1 MGAPAHFSG
10 SPSLISVLSILEKD
24 GLTAFLQFLVLIALR
39 LEVLVWEIDGWVLS
53 KTGWE
58 RGRGDIEYSGT
69 IGVLVVGWT
78 LIFRTN
84 INSVRSSDADIDWP
98 KIAILAHHI
107 R

>member
-1 MGAPAHFSG
+1 M
-10 SPSLISVLSILEKD
+10 SILEGGK
-24 GLTAFLQFLVLIALR
+24 LTAFLQFLVLVTLR
-39 LEVLVWEIDGWVLS
+39 LEVLVWEIDGWILS
-53 KTGWE
+53 KTSWE
-58 RGRGDIEYSGT
+58 SGRSGIEDSGT